1 MYPYIKI
8 RWGREKTKTNWLGER
23 KFYIEQAMY
32 EADYCTS
39 QKLEREKKNMS
50 RVSAAQGE
58 VIISARCCAIETRVM
73 HPLPPVG
80 LSRAA
85 R

>member
-1 MYPYIKI
+1 
-8 RWGREKTKTNWLGER
+8 
-23 KFYIEQAMY
+23 MY

-58 VIISARCCAIETRVM
+58 VIISARRCAIETRVM